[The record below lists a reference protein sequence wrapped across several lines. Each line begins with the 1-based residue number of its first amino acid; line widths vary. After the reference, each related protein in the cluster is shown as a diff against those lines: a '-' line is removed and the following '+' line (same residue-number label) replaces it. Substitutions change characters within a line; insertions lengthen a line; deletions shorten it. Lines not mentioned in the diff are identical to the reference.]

1 MASTRQT
8 LSMDCGSSLTPTWA
22 ASKPQE
28 KLIQNQE
35 DSLDLE
41 LGASASHVDKNLTS
55 RPLVDRLSERSN
67 GKQEK
72 VNISHRGHF
81 IAGSNLP

>member
-1 MASTRQT
+1 MYRSRMASTRQT
-8 LSMDCGSSLTPTWA
+8 LSMDCGSGLTWA

-41 LGASASHVDKNLTS
+41 LGASASQVDKNLAS

-67 GKQEK
+67 GERKT
-72 VNISHRGHF
+72 
-81 IAGSNLP
+81 